1 MLPQIL
7 AAVALGKL
15 VDSLLGGDAMKA
27 VLAGGISMAI
37 ASVATLIVSDEAET
51 GTLREP

>member
-15 VDSLLGGDAMKA
+15 VASLLGGAAMEA
-27 VLAGGISMAI
+27 VLAGAISMAV
-37 ASVATLIVSDEAET
+37 ASVATLIVSDEAQT
-51 GTLREP
+51 ATPREP